1 MIECKIK
8 KQYGDKIA
16 LDVDCSF
23 EENKIYAII
32 GSNGSGKSTFLNAL
46 SKQIKFEGEISAPKK
61 VIYMT
66 QSSYNFDFNVKHNVL
81 LFINKKDTEK
91 INEASRMMEFL
102 GIDLLSKKN
111 AQKVS
116 GGEGQKT
123 ALIRTLMQNGDL
135 LLLDEPTSSMDVSSS
150 AKAETLVKEYQ
161 QKTGCTVFI
170 VTHSVSQ
177 AENIADEIIF
187 FDKGLIIEKGKDI
200 TKNPSTP
207 ILQEY
212 LNTL

>member
-1 MIECKIK
+1 MIELKGRK
-8 KQYGDKIA
+8 KYGDKVA

-23 EENKIYAII
+23 DEGKIYAII
-32 GSNGSGKSTFLNAL
+32 GNNGCGKSTFLNIL
-46 SKQIKFEGEISAPKK
+46 SKQIEFEGTITAPKK

-66 QSSYNFDFNVKHNVL
+66 QSSYNFDFNVKHNIL
-81 LFINKKDTEK
+81 LYINKKDTNK
-91 INEASRMMEFL
+91 VKEAERMIEYL
-102 GIDLLSKKN
+102 GIDALSKKN

-135 LLLDEPTSSMDVSSS
+135 LLLDEPTSSMDITSS
-150 AKAETLVKEYQ
+150 AKAEELIKEYQ

-170 VTHSVSQ
+170 VTHSVAQ
-177 AENIADEIIF
+177 AERISDEIIF
-187 FDKGLIIEKGKDI
+187 FDNGQIIEKGKDI

-207 ILQEY
+207 LLQEY
-212 LNTL
+212 LKTL

>member
-1 MIECKIK
+1 MIELKGRK
-8 KQYGDKIA
+8 KYGDKVA

-23 EENKIYAII
+23 DEGKIYAII
-32 GSNGSGKSTFLNAL
+32 GNNGCGKSTFLNIL
-46 SKQIKFEGEISAPKK
+46 SKQIKFEGTITAPKK

-81 LFINKKDTEK
+81 LYINKKDTNK
-91 INEASRMMEFL
+91 VKEAERMIEYL
-102 GIDLLSKKN
+102 GIDALSKKN

-135 LLLDEPTSSMDVSSS
+135 LLLDEPTSSMDITSS
-150 AKAETLVKEYQ
+150 AKAEELIKEYQ

-170 VTHSVSQ
+170 VTHSVAQ
-177 AENIADEIIF
+177 AERISDEIIF
-187 FDKGLIIEKGKDI
+187 FDNGQIIEKGKDI

-207 ILQEY
+207 LLQEY

>member
-46 SKQIKFEGEISAPKK
+46 SKQIKFEGEIYAPKK

-102 GIDLLSKKN
+102 GIDTLSKKN

>member
-102 GIDLLSKKN
+102 GIDTLSKKN

-116 GGEGQKT
+116 GGEGRKT

-200 TKNPSTP
+200 TKNPCTP

>member
-1 MIECKIK
+1 MIELKGRK
-8 KQYGDKIA
+8 KYGDKVA

-23 EENKIYAII
+23 DEGKIYAII
-32 GSNGSGKSTFLNAL
+32 GNNGCGKSTFLNIL
-46 SKQIKFEGEISAPKK
+46 SKQIKFEGTITAPKK

-66 QSSYNFDFNVKHNVL
+66 QSSYNFDFNVKHNIL
-81 LFINKKDTEK
+81 LYINKKDTNK
-91 INEASRMMEFL
+91 VKEAERMIEYL
-102 GIDLLSKKN
+102 GIDALSKKN

-135 LLLDEPTSSMDVSSS
+135 LLLDEPTSSMDITSS
-150 AKAETLVKEYQ
+150 AKTEELIKEYQ

-170 VTHSVSQ
+170 VTHSVAQ
-177 AENIADEIIF
+177 AERISDEIIF
-187 FDKGLIIEKGKDI
+187 FDNGQIIEKGKDI

-207 ILQEY
+207 LLQEY
-212 LNTL
+212 LKTL

>member
-102 GIDLLSKKN
+102 GIDTLSKKN